1 MITADKSDEC
11 ICIPK
16 GINLKT
22 GRRAPDDRKKAV
34 SSNLWIV
41 TLAAQVVTREEE
53 ENEEKMEEKNFK
65 SSRYFSVHGHAGM
78 RSGSMRQQ

>member
-34 SSNLWIV
+34 SSNL
-41 TLAAQVVTREEE
+41 
-53 ENEEKMEEKNFK
+53 
-65 SSRYFSVHGHAGM
+65 
-78 RSGSMRQQ
+78 